1 MRREEG
7 LRVHRRFA
15 MAVALGAVLLAAGAA
30 RAEVEKGTS
39 LVLAKD
45 LVAQTLTLE
54 DGVYAVSP
62 TTAIVDANG
71 RPLTLAQVPVARS
84 VHGLFEISPQ
94 ASVRYQARITGD
106 GRRVLERLVVGV
118 PPPE

>member
-1 MRREEG
+1 MVYRIARR
-7 LRVHRRFA
+7 LA
-15 MAVALGAVLLAAGAA
+15 TAVALGVVLLAAGAA
-30 RAEVEKGTS
+30 RAEVERGTS

-54 DGVYAVSP
+54 DGVYTVSL

-71 RPLTLAQVPVARS
+71 RPLTLAQVPVARR
-84 VHGLFEISPQ
+84 VHGLLEMSPQ
-94 ASVRYQARITGD
+94 ASVRYQARVTGD

-118 PPPE
+118 PSPE